1 MNSSILFLVYYELPP
16 EMSVFYTANI
26 IVLSSLLWNCCLI
39 FTSRF
44 VVVIL
49 SCLSISSANHFSLP
63 ILSFSQQFKRFS
75 SIFTKQ
81 QRWKDFCNENVCE
94 ERRSICSVTTLW
106 HWHHNTKLKGC
117 APRQGAC
124 HTITPVRASELFLI
138 FLVPCYNR
146 DKNLQSLL
154 CPTIIIQCS

>member
-1 MNSSILFLVYYELPP
+1 MNSGILFLVYCELPP
-16 EMSVFYTANI
+16 EISFSYAANI
-26 IVLSSLLWNCCLI
+26 IVLSSLLQSCCLI

-44 VVVIL
+44 VIVIL
-49 SCLSISSANHFSLP
+49 SRLSIATRNHFPLP
-63 ILSFSQQFKRFS
+63 ILWFSQQLRRFP

-81 QRWKDFCNENVCE
+81 QRWKDLCNENVCE
-94 ERRSICSVTTLW
+94 ESRSICSVTTLW

-124 HTITPVRASELFLI
+124 HTITPVRVSELFLT
-138 FLVPCYNR
+138 FLVPCCNK

-154 CPTIIIQCS
+154 CTTIIIQCS